1 MSQPLIDLQHISKS
15 FDGEMVLDDLNL
27 SIKENSFVTLLGPSG
42 CGKSTTLRILG
53 GFTPPDK
60 GNVIFDG
67 QDITKLP
74 PNKRQLNTVF
84 QKYALFPHMTIA
96 ENIAFGLKIKNKPK
110 SYIDDKIKYALKLV
124 NLSGFEKRDVISLS
138 GGQQQRVAMGRAIV
152 RNPKV
157 FLMDEPLS
165 NLDAKLRVQ
174 MRSEIASLHNRLK
187 ATIIYVTH
195 DQTEAMTLG
204 TRIVVLKDGVIMQ
217 VDSPQKL
224 YNEPNN
230 LFVAGFIGSPQ
241 MNFIDAKCTIQGDKA
256 TLTFGDYSVVLPD
269 YKAKKLEE
277 GGYNGKCILP

>member
-138 GGQQQRVAMGRAIV
+138 GGQRQRILIARALLGDNDLIV
-152 RNPKV
+152 
-157 FLMDEPLS
+157 LDEPS
-165 NLDAKLRVQ
+165 TGLDRAGRD
-174 MRSEIASLHNRLK
+174 EIYDLLTHLNHK
-187 ATIIYVTH
+187 HGTTIIAVEHNLEAVYKCSSGVLEIENGQWALHAPAEYQKRIETEERAYVSS
-195 DQTEAMTLG
+195 EAEH
-204 TRIVVLKDGVIMQ
+204 V
-217 VDSPQKL
+217 
-224 YNEPNN
+224 
-230 LFVAGFIGSPQ
+230 
-241 MNFIDAKCTIQGDKA
+241 
-256 TLTFGDYSVVLPD
+256 
-269 YKAKKLEE
+269 
-277 GGYNGKCILP
+277 